1 MRKWFFVSI
10 IAASLLPW
18 PVTAQEGLASDDS
31 AASTLKLTLTSALEL
46 AKSHN
51 YDIRIATAGR
61 DEASADLA
69 KSASVFLPQL
79 SVTETFVSTNDP
91 LNVFGLKL
99 KQAIVAS
106 SDFDPRLLNA
116 PPS

>member
-10 IAASLLPW
+10 IATSLLPW
-18 PVTAQEGLASDDS
+18 AVSAQEGRASNDS
-31 AASTLKLTLTSALEL
+31 AGSTLKLTLTSALEL
-46 AKSHN
+46 ARTHN

-61 DEASADLA
+61 DEASADLV

-79 SVTETFVSTNDP
+79 SITETFVSTNDP

-99 KQAIVAS
+99 KQEVVAS
-106 SDFDPRLLNA
+106 ADFDPRLL
-116 PPS
+116 